1 MEVDAGLYRILCTS
15 ISIFDSAM
23 TLLGDPPPGGVTMPG
38 PAHIACISAMLGS
51 LGIRSKNPF
60 S

>member
-1 MEVDAGLYRILCTS
+1 
-15 ISIFDSAM
+15 M